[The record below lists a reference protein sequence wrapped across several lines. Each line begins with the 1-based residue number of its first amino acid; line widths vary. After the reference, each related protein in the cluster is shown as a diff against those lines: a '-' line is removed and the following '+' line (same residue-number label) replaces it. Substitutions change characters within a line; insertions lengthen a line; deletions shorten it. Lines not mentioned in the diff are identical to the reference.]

1 MGNRK
6 RRWCQPYHARRK
18 ASARSSTFPD
28 NEPKRRGANAVARSI
43 AASLFNLC
51 VPLCVENTFLMVAAC
66 TSTCFLYDRHC
77 RTVCT
82 ICRHEDNF
90 TLESTNWRS
99 MTTRSAA
106 SNAALMRSQNAVMH
120 SKASHVT
127 TGLPQKMSALF
138 MSFTTPFSVRHHA
151 RLRKP
156 GSMAST
162 IICHLYR

>member
-6 RRWCQPYHARRK
+6 RRWCQLYHARRK